1 MKTCPYCG
9 RENADAA
16 PSCVECT
23 TELPPSELVDARLTD
38 PSEVLRVVAVFADML
53 HATLLMD
60 QLAAAG
66 INACIPEELAS
77 SPFGTVPALARITVQ
92 VATRDY
98 DAAREI
104 FALSNLPQP
113 PPPPMPPP
121 LPNGMGQF

>member
-1 MKTCPYCG
+1 MKTCSYCG
-9 RENADAA
+9 RENEEAA
-16 PSCVECT
+16 PSCVECA
-23 TELPPSELVDARLTD
+23 TELPPGELVDAKLTD
-38 PSEVLRVVAVFADML
+38 PSEVLKVVAIFADL
-53 HATLLMD
+53 FHATLLKD

-104 FALSNLPQP
+104 FAASNLPQP

-121 LPNGMGQF
+121 LPNSMG